1 MPMKALAGTADMRE
15 ILALAMLAALA
26 VILYAVA
33 AASVYGESKYGLPPL
48 FAGLLGA
55 FAAFA
60 GYAASAAIDRLE

>member
-15 ILALAMLAALA
+15 ILALAMLAALV
-26 VILYAVA
+26 VILYVVA

-48 FAGLLGA
+48 FAALLGA
-55 FAAFA
+55 FAAFV

>member
-1 MPMKALAGTADMRE
+1 MPAMVLAGTADMRE
-15 ILALAMLAALA
+15 LLALVMLACLA

-33 AASVYGESKYGLPPL
+33 AASVYGQSKYGLPPL

-60 GYAASAAIDRLE
+60 GYAASALLDRLE